1 MSTATGSI
9 GRRRRRR
16 RSRLAASH
24 RMTTSLPLPHHGG
37 ARRLGDLVDIGHLE
51 HARGDQDDLAIA
63 DQIAAAEAEVE
74 RAPRDSRT
82 AFKPMAKPR
91 AAYEFGA
98 ERHRGMRPADARGIA
113 RACPHHHVGHRHQ
126 QTAMGPTHGIA
137 VARLERQPD
146 AQPLAFRL
154 APERADQIDE
164 SVGDRQ
170 LAEAFGNER
179 ALHVASPSLE
189 AAYVSSAARTAGLKA
204 VLRWVC
210 SLSDTMIA
218 FSTAV
223 QWPSSSNRAWPM
235 VQLRA
240 PTSTSRAQA
249 VARPG

>member
-1 MSTATGSI
+1 
-9 GRRRRRR
+9 
-16 RSRLAASH
+16 
-24 RMTTSLPLPHHGG
+24 MTTSLPFPHHGG
-37 ARRLGDLVDIGHLE
+37 ARRLGNLVDVGHLE
-51 HARGDQDDLAIA
+51 HARCDQDDLALA

-74 RAPRDSRT
+74 RAPRDAGA
-82 AFKPMAKPR
+82 AFKPMAKSR
-91 AAYEFGA
+91 AAHEFGA

-126 QTAMGPTHGIA
+126 QTAMRPTHGVA
-137 VARLERQPD
+137 VARFERQPD
-146 AQPLAFRL
+146 AQLVAFRL
-154 APERADQIDE
+154 APERADQINE

-179 ALHVASPSLE
+179 ACHGPSPSLE
-189 AAYVSSAARTAGLKA
+189 AAYVSSVARTAGLKG

-223 QWPSSSNRAWPM
+223 QWPSPSNRAWPM
-235 VQLRA
+235 VHLRA
-240 PTSTSRAQA
+240 CTSTSRAQA